1 MTYYPMLI
9 FHIAG
14 GMIAIV
20 AGSISLLSRKGSRLH
35 RSSGKVFVYS
45 MMVMGLAGAY
55 AAIKKSQPS
64 NILAGVLSFYLVATA
79 WLTVKRKAGQSGRME
94 VGLLFLAVAVIV
106 TALIFA
112 QTATKRAD
120 VIGYYSFMTIASL
133 FAVSDVRLLIRGGVS
148 GVQRM
153 ARHLWRMG
161 FALFV
166 AAGSFFL
173 GTASKTGLRARL
185 FTKEIRATHL
195 PEIPVL
201 IIIVLTLYWL
211 IRVRFGSE
219 YKAGGKKRQNV
230 SATPAPVSAS
240 HVASGRA
247 ELT

>member
-1 MTYYPMLI
+1 MTYYPLLI

-14 GMIAIV
+14 GMIAVI
-20 AGSISLLSRKGSRLH
+20 AGSISLVSRKGSRLH
-35 RSSGKVFVYS
+35 RSSGKVFVIS
-45 MMVMGLAGAY
+45 MMIMGAAGAY
-55 AAIKKSQPS
+55 AALRKSQPA
-64 NILAGVLSFYLVATA
+64 NILAGVLSCYLVATA

-94 VGLLFLAVAVIV
+94 VGLLFLAVAVV
-106 TALIFA
+106 LGALIFA

-120 VIGYYSFMTIASL
+120 AIAYYVFMAIASL
-133 FAVSDVRLLIRGGVS
+133 FAISDVRLLVRGGVS

-185 FTKEIRATHL
+185 FTPEVRATHL
-195 PEIPVL
+195 PQIPVL
-201 IIIVLTLYWL
+201 IIVLLTVYWL

-219 YKAGGKKRQNV
+219 YKTGGKKRQNV
-230 SATPAPVSAS
+230 SGTTAPVSAN
-240 HVASGRA
+240 HVATGRA
-247 ELT
+247 EVT